1 MQIPVSAINESNAE
15 ATTLEWFE
23 GFGYACKNGLQIA
36 LGEPAAVRDSFGE
49 VALVGRLRE
58 AIWRLNPAMP
68 EVAQVNIRQD
78 RILQLERS
86 ANP

>member
-1 MQIPVSAINESNAE
+1 MSGLNE
-15 ATTLEWFE
+15 ATIEAATLESFE
-23 GFGYACKNGLQIA
+23 GLGYASKNSLLIA
-36 LGEPAAVRDSFGE
+36 PGEPAAEHDSFGE

-58 AIWRLNPAMP
+58 AIGPLIPAIF
-68 EVAQVNIRQD
+68 EEAQVNMRQD

>member
-1 MQIPVSAINESNAE
+1 MSINESTVE
-15 ATTLEWFE
+15 AATLEWFE
-23 GFGYACKNGLQIA
+23 GLGYACKNGLLIA
-36 LGEPAAVRDSFGE
+36 PGEPAAERVSFGE
-49 VALVGRLRE
+49 VVLVGRLRE